1 MRLSNIILKGIIC
14 AGLLISACSSK
25 NSDKLDPSLINN
37 PISADGSKPSDLP
50 NIKFDTTSFDF
61 GNMTQGEIRSTEFAF
76 ENTGE
81 TDLVISDAKGS
92 CGCTVPVFPKE
103 PIKPGSRASIKV
115 TFNSDGKTGI
125 QNKTVT
131 LITNCIPSTKFL
143 SIKANVKT
151 LH

>member
-1 MRLSNIILKGIIC
+1 MRLPGILIKSIFFAC
-14 AGLLISACSSK
+14 LLATACSSNK
-25 NSDKLDPSLINN
+25 SDKLDPSLINN
-37 PISADGSKPSDLP
+37 PISADGSKPSNLP
-50 NIKFDTTSFDF
+50 NIKFDATSFDF
-61 GNMTQGEIRSTEFAF
+61 GNMTQGEIRSTEFNF

-81 TDLVISDAKGS
+81 SDLVISDAKGS

-103 PIKPGSRASIKV
+103 PIKPGAKATIKV
-115 TFNSDGKTGI
+115 TFNSDGKSGI

-151 LH
+151 VQ